1 MLLRNPVLFEVKGLP
16 ATRETGETLQM
27 DQAQFRALY
36 DQTAKPVWAFL
47 FRRTGN
53 EHLADDLLQETYYR
67 FLRMKRDYENVA
79 HRRNY
84 LFRIAANVA
93 NDALRK
99 KTEPT
104 LDAPEDAERLAS
116 HEPDMAALARKK
128 TDLARAMA
136 ALSDRQRQALWLAYA
151 EGMTHR
157 EIAGVLGMRAGSV
170 RPMLFRARARLASLL
185 RGEIGK
191 ASGKEGDGS
200 S

>member
-1 MLLRNPVLFEVKGLP
+1 MMLRNPVLFELKGLP
-16 ATRETGETLQM
+16 ATREADDTLHM

-67 FLRMKRDYENVA
+67 FLRMKRDFENAA

-104 LDAPEDAERLAS
+104 LDAPDDAERLVSQA
-116 HEPDMAALARKK
+116 PDAAALARKK
-128 TDLARAMA
+128 TDLARAMSV
-136 ALSDRQRQALWLAYA
+136 LSERQRQALWLAYA

-157 EIAGVLGMRAGSV
+157 EIAGVLGMRTGSV

-185 RGEIGK
+185 RGDVESVK
-191 ASGKEGDGS
+191 KDES

>member
-1 MLLRNPVLFEVKGLP
+1 MLLRNPVLFELKGLP
-16 ATRETGETLQM
+16 ATTEADDTLQM
-27 DQAQFRALY
+27 DQAQFRVLY

-67 FLRMKRDYENVA
+67 FLRMKRDYDNAA

-99 KTEPT
+99 RTEPT
-104 LDAPEDAERLAS
+104 LDTPDDAERLVSQA
-116 HEPDMAALARKK
+116 PDTAALARKK
-128 TDLARAMA
+128 TDLARAMKT
-136 ALSDRQRQALWLAYA
+136 LSERQRQALWLAYA
-151 EGMTHR
+151 EGLTHR

-170 RPMLFRARARLASLL
+170 RPMLFRARARLAALL
-185 RGEIGK
+185 RGETGEALEK
-191 ASGKEGDGS
+191 GDGS